1 MRMLF
6 LLQKIKGGYQM
17 TYEEF
22 LQKLSNP
29 ARNALLYE
37 KIDSFDKLASL
48 TEKQV
53 LAIHG
58 VGPKSLPTMKD
69 ALNQNN
75 RTFNQ

>member
-1 MRMLF
+1 MLF
-6 LLQKIKGGYQM
+6 LLQKIKGGYPI

-29 ARNALLYE
+29 ARIALLHE
-37 KIDSFDKLASL
+37 NIDSFDKLASL

-58 VGPKSLPTMKD
+58 VGPKSLPTMTD
-69 ALNQNN
+69 VLNQNN
-75 RTFNQ
+75 RIFNQ